1 MKEQIVV
8 KNGPPPAG
16 PYSLAI
22 RANGFVFVS
31 GQGPVVPETGEVL
44 RGSIEDQVHQTMR
57 NLSSILE
64 AAGTSFDKV
73 VKTNIYLK
81 DLTNFKRM
89 NAIYGSYVGM
99 VPPARTT
106 IQAADLPLGIDVE
119 IDVIALA

>member
-22 RANGFVFVS
+22 RANGLVFVS
-31 GQGPVVPETGEVL
+31 GQGPVVPETGEIL
-44 RGSIEDQVHQTMR
+44 RGSIEEQVHQTMR
-57 NLSSILE
+57 NIRSILA
-64 AAGTSFDKV
+64 AAGSSFEKV
-73 VKTNIYLK
+73 VKTNIYLR
-81 DLTNFKRM
+81 DLANFKRM
-89 NAIYGSYVGM
+89 NEVYGQYMGS

-106 IQAADLPLGIDVE
+106 IQAADLPMGIDVE